1 MLYSTRHT
9 SIRHNRPWSFSGWR
23 RSKEGVPTARR
34 PRERGLEGHHP
45 NRSAIQHSFLH
56 ACIEDFLLQLPKHI
70 ERKRSV
76 PSLHHIGRP
85 KHINLAAASAR
96 CFVRRVNVDRLCWC
110 VVHSTSQCMVL
121 AKQRRRRARRD
132 LNETKEGRAQSVR
145 RRSIVPVLRMHV
157 LEAPELSLDYER
169 RRLDDQ
175 EIDLF
180 GEDGEREQLQQCT
193 KMSDSPSNNFNCFDE

>member
-1 MLYSTRHT
+1 
-9 SIRHNRPWSFSGWR
+9 
-23 RSKEGVPTARR
+23 
-34 PRERGLEGHHP
+34 
-45 NRSAIQHSFLH
+45 
-56 ACIEDFLLQLPKHI
+56 
-70 ERKRSV
+70 
-76 PSLHHIGRP
+76 
-85 KHINLAAASAR
+85 
-96 CFVRRVNVDRLCWC
+96 
-110 VVHSTSQCMVL
+110 MVL

-180 GEDGEREQLQQCT
+180 GEDGEREQLQQCHYQ
-193 KMSDSPSNNFNCFDE
+193 MSDSSNNCF